1 MRSLKQLI
9 KGLCPVSPAE
19 EKRFVPR
26 VLDIYRRSVQY
37 PIFLINFPQ
46 VSWGSSGIDSSSVNE
61 VMNLTAQIVLN
72 LMESLDGIILA
83 DQKPAPITIR
93 DHLGLGTFR
102 SYLEPRELQSKESMS

>member
-61 VMNLTAQIVLN
+61 VMNTYCSN
-72 LMESLDGIILA
+72 RFKPHGII
-83 DQKPAPITIR
+83 R
-93 DHLGLGTFR
+93 WHYLGR
-102 SYLEPRELQSKESMS
+102 PKASPHYDP